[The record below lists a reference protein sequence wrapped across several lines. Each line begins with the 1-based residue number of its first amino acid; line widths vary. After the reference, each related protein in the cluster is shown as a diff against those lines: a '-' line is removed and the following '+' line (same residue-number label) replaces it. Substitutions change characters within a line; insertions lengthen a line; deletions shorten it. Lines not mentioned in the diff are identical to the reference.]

1 MKCENLNLV
10 AGPRPWLAA
19 LCVLALSGT
28 SVRAQAQADA
38 PAQND
43 DETVVLS
50 PFVVSSGS
58 DKGYVATSSM
68 AGTRLNTSLKDI
80 PASISVV
87 TKDMMNDLGVN
98 NSGQLLT
105 YTLGTEVS
113 GSSGNF
119 SGAATAPG
127 SLQQDSVNRSFLPA
141 SRIRGLAN
149 ADNTRDFFLTDIP
162 WDGFNTDRVEVNRGP
177 NAMLFGTGSPA
188 GIINQTTAQAQL
200 GKNSTTVNLEYG
212 QFGST
217 RSEVDNN
224 TVLIPGKLAFRTALK
239 YSDDR
244 YREEEAFVR
253 DRRGFIAG
261 TYRPFELTTIRAN
274 YEEGR
279 QSSVRPEWR
288 PPFDNG
294 VVSWFEVGKPAVN
307 PLTNQV
313 TLTGTPTAR
322 VSAVNADGTYRGSW
336 TSSGAEPL
344 PILTGN
350 MGGGWGSDNPT
361 LVFDQPDQVGT
372 SIYGLSGINAVTN
385 RAPGYWGGS
394 MVGMVLSRQYQQ
406 VQHNGLVGGSAYND
420 QEISDPSIFDF
431 YNHLLDGSNKREG
444 AKWHIFTAS
453 IEQLLPNRKGGIE
466 LAYNK
471 QYARTAFNNPFN
483 WATYGIGIDANTV
496 LLDGSPNP
504 NFGRPVVASDS
515 WSTETK
521 STRENKRA
529 TAFYTLETK
538 VGPDWLRKLL
548 GTHTVTA
555 NFSESEAFSVTS
567 GGRAL
572 VAGPEWISENPQAMD
587 HSNGAPYTIPNNAP
601 RGIQTVVY
609 LGSATSGNDATGMN
623 IRPITV
629 DVELPGV
636 NSVPVYFYKN
646 VYDSDNHASANVI
659 GGSWQTAGVEIQ
671 RGSEFDKSNVDL
683 NWTGGAQKSDIT
695 SRVFILHSSM
705 LDDTI
710 LPTLG
715 YREDHL
721 KFYNAPGDVVNP
733 GGFSESKAPLP
744 ADPTSV
750 FDQHSF
756 NWGAV
761 ARLPRFVQEKLPAG
775 LEPSLFYNTSDNFS
789 PTGQRINMF
798 GAKIDPMKGTTKEY
812 GVMISALNDKLAL
825 RVTHFETALTGTTLD
840 MRDAIHTVVRDG
852 IGAALVNIHNGFN
865 DANATARDAF
875 MSWWNGDPLA
885 ANIKSTFGFVG
896 DQPMAVTDG
905 VLLQTQDSVS
915 KGTEIELTF
924 NPTSNW
930 RLALNAAKIDVVNA
944 NTASD
949 LAQWLSEIQP
959 ILNGPAGQVW
969 IDATG
974 RTWQN
979 RAQDFVNAVN
989 LKVYGDNQPANPE
1002 LRKYRFNALTNYS
1015 FDKGILKGVGVGGA
1029 VRWAD
1034 KVLIGTGFKRD
1045 SNLGDIP
1052 DYSVLYYGP
1061 AETNYDAW
1069 ISYHRSKVFR
1079 NVDWELQL
1087 NVRNIGVG
1095 RKLIPTA
1102 AQPDGSIAQWRIA
1115 EPMTWTLS
1123 SKFIF

>member
-1 MKCENLNLV
+1 MKRKITNGSIGSRLWPATML
-10 AGPRPWLAA
+10 G
-19 LCVLALSGT
+19 LALAGT
-28 SVRAQAQADA
+28 SAWAQQAA
-38 PAQND
+38 VPGS
-43 DETVVLS
+43 DEEKAIVLS
-50 PFVVSSGS
+50 PFVVSTST
-58 DKGYVATSSM
+58 DNGYAATSSM
-68 AGTRLNTSLKDI
+68 AGTRINTSLKDI
-80 PASISVV
+80 AASISVV
-87 TKDMMNDLGVN
+87 TKDMMTDLGVN

-127 SLQQDSVNRSFLPA
+127 SLQQDSVNRNFLPA
-141 SRIRGLAN
+141 ARIRGLAN

-162 WDGFNTDRVEVNRGP
+162 WDSFNTDRVEVNRGP

-200 GKNSTTVNLEYG
+200 GKNSTNVNLHYG
-212 QFGST
+212 AFGSL
-217 RSEVDNN
+217 RGEVDNN
-224 TVLIPGKLAFRTALK
+224 TVLLEGKLALRTALK

-244 YREEEAFVR
+244 FREEEAFVR
-253 DRRGFIAG
+253 DRRFFVAG
-261 TYRPFELTTIRAN
+261 TYRPFALTTIRAN

-307 PLTNQV
+307 PLTNAV

-336 TSSGAEPL
+336 TSEGAEPL

-361 LVFDQPDQVGT
+361 LVFDQPDKVGT
-372 SIYGLSGINAVTN
+372 SIYGLNGVYAVTN

-394 MVGMVLSRQYQQ
+394 LVGMALSRQYQQ

-420 QEISDPSIFDF
+420 QEISDPAIFDF

-444 AKWHIFTAS
+444 ARWHIFTAT
-453 IEQLLPNRKGGIE
+453 IEQLLPNRKGGVE

-483 WATYGIGIDANTV
+483 WATYGIGIDVNTV

-504 NFGRPVVASDS
+504 NFGRPMIASDS
-515 WSTETK
+515 WRTETK

-538 VGPDWLRKLL
+538 VGPDWLRRLL
-548 GTHTVTA
+548 GTHTFTA
-555 NFSESEAFSVTS
+555 NFSDSTAFSVTS

-572 VAGPEWISENPQAMD
+572 VAGPEWIFENPQAMD
-587 HSNGAPYTIPNNAP
+587 HSNGSPYTIPNNAP

-609 LGSATSGNDATGMN
+609 LGNATGADNATGMN
-623 IRPITV
+623 IKPITV

-636 NSVPVYFYKN
+636 NSVPTYFYNN
-646 VYDSDNHASANVI
+646 VYDGPDHANANLI
-659 GGSWQTAGVEIQ
+659 GGSWQTAGVQIQ
-671 RGSEFDKSNVDL
+671 RGSEFDQSSVDL
-683 NWTGGAQKSDIT
+683 NWTGGAQKSEIS
-695 SRVFILHSSM
+695 SRVFILHSSI

-721 KFYNAPGDVVNP
+721 KFYNAPGNVVNAD
-733 GGFSESKAPLP
+733 GFSESKAPLP
-744 ADPTSV
+744 SAPTSI

-761 ARLPRFVQEKLPAG
+761 ARLPRFLEAKLPAG
-775 LEPSLFYNTSDNFS
+775 LQPGIFYNTSDNFS
-789 PTGQRINMF
+789 PTGQRIDIF
-798 GAKIDPMKGTTKEY
+798 GRKIDPMKGTTKEY
-812 GVMISALNDKLAL
+812 GFMVSALNDKLAL

-865 DANATARDAF
+865 DANPTARDAF
-875 MSWWNGDPLA
+875 VNWWDTDPLA
-885 ANIKSTFGFVG
+885 ANIKQTFGFVG
-896 DQPMAVTDG
+896 DQPTAVTDG

-915 KGTEIELTF
+915 KGTEVELTF

-930 RLALNAAKIDVVNA
+930 RIALNAAKTEVVNT

-969 IDATG
+969 VDASG
-974 RTWQN
+974 RTWAN
-979 RAQDFVNAVN
+979 RSADFVNAVN

-1002 LRKYRFNALTNYS
+1002 LRRYRFNALTNYT
-1015 FDKGILKGVGVGGA
+1015 FDKGVLKDVGIGGA
-1029 VRWAD
+1029 IRWAD
-1034 KVLIGTGFKRD
+1034 KVLIGTGFKQD
-1045 SNLGDIP
+1045 PALGDIP

-1061 AETNYDAW
+1061 SEANYDAW
-1069 ISYHRSKVFR
+1069 ISYRRPNVFKH
-1079 NVDWELQL
+1079 VDWEIQL

-1095 RKLIPTA
+1095 KKLIPTA
-1102 AQPDGSIAQWRIA
+1102 AQPDGTIAQWRIA